1 MGGRGPN
8 NKRVWCGQVQQIA
21 EAEEALMTSCSDGVD
36 ERALVTPD
44 DLSLGDACYDTPR
57 VPAMTRLECPG
68 DPRQPQPR

>member
-1 MGGRGPN
+1 M
-8 NKRVWCGQVQQIA
+8 WCGQVQQIA
-21 EAEEALMTSCSDGVD
+21 EAEEALMTSCSDGGD

-68 DPRQPQPR
+68 DPGRPQPR

>member
-8 NKRVWCGQVQQIA
+8 DKRVWCGQVQQIA

-44 DLSLGDACYDTPR
+44 DLSLGDACDDTPR
-57 VPAMTRLECPG
+57 VPAMTRLECL
-68 DPRQPQPR
+68 R

>member
-8 NKRVWCGQVQQIA
+8 DKRVWCGQVQQIA

-44 DLSLGDACYDTPR
+44 DLSLGDGCR
-57 VPAMTRLECPG
+57 VWVCLYTHNLKTKA
-68 DPRQPQPR
+68 